1 MLLDR
6 RNCRIEIPLDSAKV
20 TVRELSRCLID
31 PTLKTPEVLPPKAL
45 GVISH
50 MKDHPA
56 SIVRIRLASQVPD

>member
-56 SIVRIRLASQVPD
+56 SIVRNRTCASSPR